1 MLEALMKDFKKRRGV
16 LLIEVIIYIS
26 IILLL
31 TTVILSHNGF
41 SRLNSDIFIKQF
53 VSDIRYVY
61 SKNRFGDYDTR
72 LRYIYEGNKTTGKI
86 LGYYIDEKGYPRK
99 TVMKP
104 DSLDFLIATKAD
116 IRFSSSGV
124 LAFNGE
130 TMELADKTTKKK
142 YKITIVPISGRV
154 YVYNE

>member
-1 MLEALMKDFKKRRGV
+1 MLEVLMKVFKKRRGV

-26 IILLL
+26 ITILLA
-31 TTVILSHNGF
+31 TVILSHNGF

-61 SKNRFGDYDTR
+61 QKNRFGDYDTR
-72 LRYIYEGNKTTGKI
+72 LRYIYEGNKITGKI
-86 LGYYIDEKGYPRK
+86 LGYYIDEKGHPRK

-104 DSLDFLIATKAD
+104 DSLDFLIATKRD
-116 IRFSSSGV
+116 IRFTSSGA
-124 LAFNGE
+124 LTFNGE
-130 TMELADKTTKKK
+130 TIEIVDKTTKKK